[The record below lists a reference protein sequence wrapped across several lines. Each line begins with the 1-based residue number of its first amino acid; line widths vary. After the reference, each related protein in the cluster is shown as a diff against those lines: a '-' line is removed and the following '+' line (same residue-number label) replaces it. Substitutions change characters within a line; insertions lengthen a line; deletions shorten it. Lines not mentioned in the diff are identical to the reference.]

1 MGNPFPYSLFVPLVL
16 FHPLSR
22 QHKANT
28 KIRKIKVKRLIL
40 IILINY
46 HFTCVS
52 RSLLYFCCNVMTPND
67 AYFSVMI
74 LNHDCFRS
82 NNFLQVQNI
91 ITESYFFLIYGII
104 LPPSLNNYMY
114 PLPFVYL
121 VFSSL

>member
-1 MGNPFPYSLFVPLVL
+1 MVYFLNPFFSLSWDNNKWHDNHAEDFTLNRKNKNLTMLHEYKIIMYPFPLKHGSCFTL
-16 FHPLSR
+16 R
-22 QHKANT
+22 
-28 KIRKIKVKRLIL
+28 RLIL

-82 NNFLQVQNI
+82 NNCLQVQNI
-91 ITESYFFLIYGII
+91 ITESYFLF
-104 LPPSLNNYMY
+104 
-114 PLPFVYL
+114 
-121 VFSSL
+121 